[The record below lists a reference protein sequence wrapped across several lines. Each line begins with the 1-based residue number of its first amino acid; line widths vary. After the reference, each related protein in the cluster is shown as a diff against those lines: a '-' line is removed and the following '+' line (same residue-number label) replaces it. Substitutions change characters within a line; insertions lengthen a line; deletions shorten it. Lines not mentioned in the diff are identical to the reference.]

1 MLGRAYQD
9 AAPYGMKPAMQA
21 ERVADLMSPIV
32 KTVGRNDTLS
42 LADDIMRANRIRHLP
57 VLDEDELCGLVSR
70 RDMFRG
76 ALAAALGYGD
86 VAQRKLLDTLL
97 VKEVMTTEVL
107 TTSPETPLREAARV
121 MLDRKIGCLPVIKHG
136 RLAGILTEGDF
147 VRACAS

>member
-1 MLGRAYQD
+1 
-9 AAPYGMKPAMQA
+9 MQA

-42 LADDIMRANRIRHLP
+42 LADDLMRANRIRHLP
-57 VLDEDELCGLVSR
+57 VLDEGALCGLVSR

-107 TTSPETPLREAARV
+107 TTSPETPLREAART
-121 MLDRKIGCLPVIKHG
+121 MLDRKIGCLPVLKDG
-136 RLAGILTEGDF
+136 RLVGILTEGDF

>member
-1 MLGRAYQD
+1 
-9 AAPYGMKPAMQA
+9 MQA
-21 ERVADLMSPIV
+21 ERVADLMSPVV

-42 LADDIMRANRIRHLP
+42 AADDIMRANRIRHLP
-57 VLDEDELCGLVSR
+57 VVDEDGLCGLVSR

-107 TTSPETPLREAARV
+107 TTSPETPLREAARM
-121 MLDRKIGCLPVIKHG
+121 MLDRKIGCLPVLKDG

>member
-1 MLGRAYQD
+1 
-9 AAPYGMKPAMQA
+9 MQA

-42 LADDIMRANRIRHLP
+42 LADDLMRADRIRHLP
-57 VLDEDELCGLVSR
+57 VLDEGALCGLVSR

-107 TTSPETPLREAARV
+107 TTSPETPLREAART
-121 MLDRKIGCLPVIKHG
+121 MLDRKIGCLPVLKDG
-136 RLAGILTEGDF
+136 RLVGILTEGDF